1 MTLESSTWGHRVEET
16 GVEGGETGERV
27 CSILKS
33 KGRKSSEAERVVG
46 DEWKLLT
53 IT

>member
-16 GVEGGETGERV
+16 GVEGERV

-33 KGRKSSEAERVVG
+33 KGRKSSEEERVVG
-46 DEWKLLT
+46 DGWKLLA